1 MLFTE
6 FHDKIMDFISYDL
19 APEAEVKS
27 HTVLKTN
34 NVRRTGVTINYP
46 NVNISPTIY
55 LDDYYRNYENG
66 DSFEEVCEKLRKMV
80 TDAKADTDVDLS
92 FLHNWETVK
101 NRLYFRLMNTEKNK
115 AYLADKPSLVFYD
128 LSAIFYVL
136 ISHSQIGQGTIVIND
151 AFFKDW
157 HVSRK
162 EAFEAAQKNTFEQ
175 LGTDVMNIEEVI
187 IGLMKDKGIEA
198 PEELFEEFNS
208 NKVEMFV
215 ITNKAKTLGAS
226 CLLDN
231 DSLSRLAE
239 NLESDLYVL
248 PCSIHEIIAIPE
260 SQGYDPDIL
269 GEMVTQIN
277 GAEVSD
283 VDFLS
288 DSVYLFSREN
298 GLSIVA

>member
-27 HTVLKTN
+27 HTVLKSN
-34 NVRRTGVTINYP
+34 NVRRPGVTINYP
-46 NVNISPTIY
+46 NVNVSPTIY
-55 LDDYYRNYENG
+55 LDDYYRDYENG

-92 FLHNWETVK
+92 FLHDWEKVK
-101 NRLYFRLMNTEKNK
+101 TRLYFRLSNTEKNK
-115 AYLADKPSLVFYD
+115 AYLADKPSLVFND

-136 ISHSQIGQGTIVIND
+136 ISHSQIGQGTIAITD
-151 AFFKDW
+151 AMFKEW
-157 HVSRK
+157 HVSRE

-187 IGLMKDKGIEA
+187 IGLMKDRGMEV

-208 NKVEMFV
+208 NKVPMFV

-239 NLESDLYVL
+239 DLESDLFVL
-248 PCSIHEIIAIPE
+248 PCSIHEIIAIPA
-260 SQGYDPDIL
+260 SQGYKPDIL
-269 GEMVTQIN
+269 REMVTQIN
-277 GAEVSD
+277 GSEVSD